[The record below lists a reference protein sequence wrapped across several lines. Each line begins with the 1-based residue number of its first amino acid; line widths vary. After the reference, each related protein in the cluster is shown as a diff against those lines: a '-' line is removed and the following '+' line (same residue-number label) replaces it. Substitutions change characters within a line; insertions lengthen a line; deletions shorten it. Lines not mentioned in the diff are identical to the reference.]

1 MTVLDRLKVTI
12 EFLMIVSIIG
22 FMIFLSKLL
31 LLIGCFCGID
41 STWMA
46 GVDSISNGFSIF
58 SKSSLSNEELELN
71 FSSSGIEAIVKL
83 DFYLLKVGFL
93 IIYEKSIYCKNL
105 WWGSSSSTAGLNS
118 SSTEANWTYLGFL
131 AFIMSWLGSF
141 TLLLLSHNWSS

>member
-1 MTVLDRLKVTI
+1 MTVLDLLKVTI

-31 LLIGCFCGID
+31 LPIDCFCGIN

-46 GVDSISNGFSIF
+46 GVDSISKGFSIF

-83 DFYLLKVGFL
+83 DFDLLKVGFL

-105 WWGSSSSTAGLNS
+105 
-118 SSTEANWTYLGFL
+118 
-131 AFIMSWLGSF
+131 
-141 TLLLLSHNWSS
+141 